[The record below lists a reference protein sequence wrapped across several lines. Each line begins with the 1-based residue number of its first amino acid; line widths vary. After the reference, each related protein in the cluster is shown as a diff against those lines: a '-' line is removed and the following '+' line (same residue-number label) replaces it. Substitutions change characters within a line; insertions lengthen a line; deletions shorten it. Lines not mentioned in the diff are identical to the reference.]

1 MIHTLLQF
9 LGLFMLAVGG
19 VLLLVAAWGVHA
31 LPDALSR
38 QHAATKAATLA
49 ISTACVGVFLLH
61 TDWSWSLRLGLVL
74 VYLMLSLPLA
84 AHMLARAAV
93 TETETDTT
101 PHS

>member
-1 MIHTLLQF
+1 MNSLFGGLV
-9 LGLFMLAVGG
+9 LGMALI
-19 VLLLVAAWGVHA
+19 VLLIAALGVYR

-74 VYLMLSLPLA
+74 VYLMLSLPLS